1 MGEEKKNKKGRKKG
15 KRMKDSFAY
24 FLAHVIT
31 NGRNSFINFSEI
43 SLKFLL
49 GIIRDGLTDNPR

>member
-1 MGEEKKNKKGRKKG
+1 
-15 KRMKDSFAY
+15 MKESFAY
-24 FLAHVIT
+24 FLAHVIK